1 MTVTMTVTVTVTMTV
16 TVTDLD
22 YCPIS
27 RLDRNSM
34 STDLGVCLVSSLKR
48 NSISTG
54 YLGVCLIVIYPVY
67 VEEGGSEQT
76 YFWKGS

>member
-54 YLGVCLIVIYPVY
+54 YLGVCLIYPAWAVQFQLG
-67 VEEGGSEQT
+67 VWV
-76 YFWKGS
+76 FV